1 VKFSPHPNPPP
12 RGGRVREG
20 VIRVFSTHMTWIKI
34 CGITNLEDGLHAAS
48 LRIDALGFIFAP
60 SSRRVEVG
68 TAREI
73 IKALPKTLLKVGVF
87 VNEKEAEVRRVV
99 EYCGLNGLQF
109 HGGESPEYCRK
120 FPYPVFKALHIRDFE
135 SLMEMEKYPEDVFIL
150 LDTYSPVQMGGTGSP
165 FSWEIAL
172 KAKEKRNFIL
182 SGGLNP
188 VNAGEAVKKV
198 SPWGVDVS
206 SGVEAT
212 PGKKD
217 FLKMSKFVKEVRKA
231 DAATG

>member
-1 VKFSPHPNPPP
+1 
-12 RGGRVREG
+12 
-20 VIRVFSTHMTWIKI
+20 MTWIKI

-48 LRIDALGFIFAP
+48 LSIDALGFVFAP

-109 HGGESPEYCRK
+109 HGGESPEYCQK
-120 FPYPVFKALHIRDFE
+120 FPNPVFKAVHIKDFGC
-135 SLMEMEKYPEDVFIL
+135 LREMEKYPEDVFIL
-150 LDTYSPVQMGGTGSP
+150 LDTYSPVQIGGTGSP

-188 VNAGEAVKKV
+188 INAGEAVRKV
-198 SPWGVDVS
+198 RPWGVDVS

-217 FLKMSKFVKEVRKA
+217 FLEMSKFVTEVRKA
-231 DAATG
+231 DAVTG

>member
-1 VKFSPHPNPPP
+1 
-12 RGGRVREG
+12 
-20 VIRVFSTHMTWIKI
+20 MTWIKI
-34 CGITNLEDGLHAAS
+34 CGITNLEDGLHAVS

-109 HGGESPEYCRK
+109 HGEESPEYCQK
-120 FPYPVFKALHIRDFE
+120 FSYPVFKALHVRDFG

-172 KAKEKRNFIL
+172 KAKEERNFIL
-182 SGGLNP
+182 SGGLSPIN
-188 VNAGEAVKKV
+188 VGEAVKKV
-198 SPWGVDVS
+198 RPWGVDVS

-217 FLKMSKFVKEVRKA
+217 FSKMVKFVKEVKKA
-231 DAATG
+231 DAATE